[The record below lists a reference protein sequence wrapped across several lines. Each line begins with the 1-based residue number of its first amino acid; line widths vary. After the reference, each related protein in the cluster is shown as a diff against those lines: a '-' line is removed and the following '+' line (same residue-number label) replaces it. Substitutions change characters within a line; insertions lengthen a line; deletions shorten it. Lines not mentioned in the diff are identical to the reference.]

1 MARFLYPTHTI
12 HPKIG
17 VSVIRPGDGGMRV
30 HEDSPGQGNHHKLTV
45 RDAWNTCTVLDYGVI
60 TYFGEYTGG
69 AVFYPELDIEV
80 LPEPGDMV
88 IHGALRQHRHGVKE
102 VESGERYAFS
112 NFSLPYSK
120 NPGTFYA
127 INTPEYNH
135 IRNNDPNYIVV
146 LNTNLIP
153 DAGTVPEN
161 PKDVLHNYK
170 NIDIE

>member
-1 MARFLYPTHTI
+1 
-12 HPKIG
+12 
-17 VSVIRPGDGGMRV
+17 
-30 HEDSPGQGNHHKLTV
+30 
-45 RDAWNTCTVLDYGVI
+45 
-60 TYFGEYTGG
+60 
-69 AVFYPELDIEV
+69 LDIEV